1 MSAKQF
7 GLTVLNKIITSLSI
21 VGEETLAFTFTDGS
35 SLNLRDNGQL
45 CCEHRFI
52 RTDDNLADC
61 IGAILLGIE
70 VRDAPTEWTDDERG
84 HESKAHEVQF
94 LTIIT
99 NNGTFTVSNHN
110 IHNGYYGGFSIIEG
124 VSSKVCH
131 DHSHRPAHAPPGSHR

>member
-131 DHSHRPAHAPPGSHR
+131 DHSHRPADC